1 MLCYSRLRG
10 PPFLQNKVSRAGLDS
25 VPAAITIG
33 SEAHGKPR
41 PVASQGRVAIR
52 KLEMNAPRQI
62 VRRTLR
68 RGALGPLT
76 VRVILHHRC
85 RHVTPSGLKLLG
97 FVDERSGD
105 SESSRLR
112 MARESS

>member
-10 PPFLQNKVSRAGLDS
+10 PPFLQNKVSRAGLDFS
-25 VPAAITIG
+25 PAAITIG

-52 KLEMNAPRQI
+52 KLKMNAPRQI
-62 VRRTLR
+62 GRRTLR
-68 RGALGPLT
+68 GGALGPLT

-85 RHVTPSGLKLLG
+85 RHVTPRGLKLLG
-97 FVDERSGD
+97 FFDQSSSD

-112 MARESS
+112 AARESS